1 MGALGEVRGGSSSG
15 GWGWGGGW
23 GAPLTAR
30 QRLGMFIFTI
40 INTSSY
46 KDKIQSFKLNITDHG
61 HVTRSVAFTAPPYKI
76 LPALFGGGGERGGG
90 GGGGGGAQ
98 ECSY

>member
-1 MGALGEVRGGSSSG
+1 MGALGEVRRGEAAVGR
-15 GWGWGGGW
+15 GGGGEGG

-61 HVTRSVAFTAPPYKI
+61 HVTRSVAFTTPPYKI
-76 LPALFGGGGERGGG
+76 LPAMFGGGGE
-90 GGGGGGAQ
+90 GGGGAQ